1 MTQWMFYFDQERCIG
16 CKTCTLACK
25 EWNEGRRGDAK
36 LSGFTDEDL
45 EKLALPADWHAG
57 KGPKAYDSDLNRRN
71 TMKENWRRVT
81 YSVYGHKAP
90 DIQIIPL
97 SMGCNHCSDPACVK
111 ACPTGAHHKRTEDGL
126 VVINTDKCIGCGN
139 CAKACPYGAPEL
151 DEKAHKMTKC
161 DACLNRL
168 EQGLQPIC
176 VEACPQRALEF
187 GDIEE
192 LRKKHGNVDTIY
204 PLPQPAATHPNLVIH
219 APLKHP

>member
-1 MTQWMFYFDQERCIG
+1 MKQLGFFFDARRCNG
-16 CKTCTLACK
+16 CKTCVVACK
-25 EWNEGRRGDAK
+25 DAHNLPVGRNFRHVLKVTDGKWSKDPKSGAWK
-36 LSGFTDEDL
+36 QNVYAYYLSI
-45 EKLALPADWHAG
+45 A
-57 KGPKAYDSDLNRRN
+57 
-71 TMKENWRRVT
+71 
-81 YSVYGHKAP
+81 
-90 DIQIIPL
+90 
-97 SMGCNHCSDPACVK
+97 CNHCSDPACVK

>member
-111 ACPTGAHHKRTEDGL
+111 VCPTKAIHKEPKYGA
-126 VVINTDKCIGCGN
+126 VINDPAKCIGCGL
-139 CAKACPYGAPEL
+139 CQKACPWHVPQYFEDLSKTPMGAKKPSAYDEMRYVRGSAGRRAETGVRGEL
-151 DEKAHKMTKC
+151 P
-161 DACLNRL
+161 RPSS
-168 EQGLQPIC
+168 GVP
-176 VEACPQRALEF
+176 
-187 GDIEE
+187 
-192 LRKKHGNVDTIY
+192 LRGRSQAPSSERDPHGPGI
-204 PLPQPAATHPNLVIH
+204 
-219 APLKHP
+219 

>member
-1 MTQWMFYFDQERCIG
+1 MLEVTDGKWSKDPKSGAWKQNVY
-16 CKTCTLACK
+16 AYY
-25 EWNEGRRGDAK
+25 
-36 LSGFTDEDL
+36 LSI
-45 EKLALPADWHAG
+45 A
-57 KGPKAYDSDLNRRN
+57 
-71 TMKENWRRVT
+71 
-81 YSVYGHKAP
+81 
-90 DIQIIPL
+90 
-97 SMGCNHCSDPACVK
+97 CNHCSDPACVK

>member
-1 MTQWMFYFDQERCIG
+1 MKQLGFFFDARRCNG
-16 CKTCTLACK
+16 CKTCVVACK
-25 EWNEGRRGDAK
+25 DAHNLPVGRNFRHVLEVTDGKWSKDAK
-36 LSGFTDEDL
+36 SGAWKQNVYAYYLSI
-45 EKLALPADWHAG
+45 A
-57 KGPKAYDSDLNRRN
+57 
-71 TMKENWRRVT
+71 
-81 YSVYGHKAP
+81 
-90 DIQIIPL
+90 
-97 SMGCNHCSDPACVK
+97 CNHCSDPACVK

-204 PLPQPAATHPNLVIH
+204 PLPQPASTRPNLVIH

>member
-1 MTQWMFYFDQERCIG
+1 MKQLGFFFDARRCNG
-16 CKTCTLACK
+16 CKTCVVACK
-25 EWNEGRRGDAK
+25 DAHNLPVGRNFRHVLEVTDGKWSKDPKSGAWK
-36 LSGFTDEDL
+36 QNVYAYYLSI
-45 EKLALPADWHAG
+45 A
-57 KGPKAYDSDLNRRN
+57 
-71 TMKENWRRVT
+71 
-81 YSVYGHKAP
+81 
-90 DIQIIPL
+90 
-97 SMGCNHCSDPACVK
+97 CNHCSDPACVK

-176 VEACPQRALEF
+176 VEACPQLALEF

-204 PLPQPAATHPNLVIH
+204 PLPQPASTRPNLVIH

>member
-1 MTQWMFYFDQERCIG
+1 M
-16 CKTCTLACK
+16 
-25 EWNEGRRGDAK
+25 
-36 LSGFTDEDL
+36 
-45 EKLALPADWHAG
+45 
-57 KGPKAYDSDLNRRN
+57 
-71 TMKENWRRVT
+71 
-81 YSVYGHKAP
+81 
-90 DIQIIPL
+90 
-97 SMGCNHCSDPACVK
+97 K

>member
-1 MTQWMFYFDQERCIG
+1 MKQLGFFFDARRCNG
-16 CKTCTLACK
+16 CKTCVVACK
-25 EWNEGRRGDAK
+25 DAHNLPVGRNFRHVLEEMDGKWSKDPKSGAWK
-36 LSGFTDEDL
+36 QNVYAYYLSI
-45 EKLALPADWHAG
+45 A
-57 KGPKAYDSDLNRRN
+57 
-71 TMKENWRRVT
+71 
-81 YSVYGHKAP
+81 
-90 DIQIIPL
+90 
-97 SMGCNHCSDPACVK
+97 CNHCSDPACVK

-204 PLPQPAATHPNLVIH
+204 PLPQPASTRPNLVIH

>member
-1 MTQWMFYFDQERCIG
+1 MRELR
-16 CKTCTLACK
+16 
-25 EWNEGRRGDAK
+25 E
-36 LSGFTDEDL
+36 
-45 EKLALPADWHAG
+45 
-57 KGPKAYDSDLNRRN
+57 
-71 TMKENWRRVT
+71 
-81 YSVYGHKAP
+81 
-90 DIQIIPL
+90 
-97 SMGCNHCSDPACVK
+97 
-111 ACPTGAHHKRTEDGL
+111 
-126 VVINTDKCIGCGN
+126 
-139 CAKACPYGAPEL
+139 GAPEL

-204 PLPQPAATHPNLVIH
+204 PLPQPASTRPNLVIH